1 MQVDL
6 KKFFNH
12 GDTVA
17 VAVSGGSDSMSLL
30 YYMLE
35 NSHLYHLNIVAINIE
50 HGIRGESSVSDSM
63 FVKNYCETHGIPIYT
78 FTVDSLKKAEQDKIS
93 IEQAARILRYECF
106 QKLLADGKCD
116 KIATA
121 HHLSDNTESVLF
133 NLFRGTGPSGL
144 TGIKAVREDKIV
156 RPFVNIS
163 KEEIDKYVESNQIPF
178 VTDETNLS
186 TEYTRNFIRHKI
198 VPKIKKIFPEFDHSI
213 KRLSDITAQE
223 NAYLDEQA
231 EQMVK
236 STDFGAIITLPC
248 HPVLLARA
256 TIVALKGL
264 GISKD
269 WEKIHVDEVVALANK
284 DNGAKL
290 NLPKNITA
298 FKEYDKISF
307 SKATLVIEKEIPFAL
322 GQFNFN
328 GIKIN
333 IQQEKTENINL
344 TEGLF
349 ADYSKIPKTATIR
362 TKRECD
368 LFTKFGGGTKSL
380 GDYLTDKKIPQ
391 RLRNSLPLIADGK
404 EILVIIG
411 VAVSDNVKVDNTTE
425 KILSFTSEKP
435 L

>member
-35 NSHLYHLNIVAINIE
+35 NSHLYHLNIVAVNIE
-50 HGIRGESSVSDSM
+50 HGIRGESSVSDSL
-63 FVKNYCETHGIPIYT
+63 FVKNYCEQHDIPIYT

-93 IEQAARILRYECF
+93 VEQAARILRYECF
-106 QKLLADGKCD
+106 QKLLSDGKCD

-156 RPFVNIS
+156 RPFVNVS

-198 VPKIKKIFPEFDHSI
+198 VPEIKKIFPEFDHSI

-223 NAYLDEQA
+223 SAYLEELA
-231 EQMVK
+231 EQVVK
-236 STDFGAIITLPC
+236 PTDFGAIIPLPC

-269 WEKIHVDEVVALANK
+269 
-284 DNGAKL
+284 
-290 NLPKNITA
+290 
-298 FKEYDKISF
+298 
-307 SKATLVIEKEIPFAL
+307 
-322 GQFNFN
+322 
-328 GIKIN
+328 
-333 IQQEKTENINL
+333 
-344 TEGLF
+344 
-349 ADYSKIPKTATIR
+349 
-362 TKRECD
+362 
-368 LFTKFGGGTKSL
+368 
-380 GDYLTDKKIPQ
+380 
-391 RLRNSLPLIADGK
+391 
-404 EILVIIG
+404 
-411 VAVSDNVKVDNTTE
+411 
-425 KILSFTSEKP
+425 
-435 L
+435 